1 MAKDIQ
7 LSLVYRDMWQ
17 SSGKYMPRKDQL
29 VKIAP
34 VIVEMGCF
42 ARVETNGG
50 GFEQINLL
58 FGENPN
64 KAVRA
69 WTKAFNEAGIQ
80 THMLE
85 RGLNGIRMSPV
96 PVDVRKLMF
105 KVKKKQGVDIS
116 RSFDGLND
124 PRNIIDSIKYA
135 KEGGMI
141 AQGTLSLTH
150 SKVHTVDYYVNLA
163 GQLIEGGS
171 DEICMKDMA
180 GIGRPVSLGKIVE
193 GIKSAHPDIIIQYHG
208 QTGPGFTPASIL
220 EVAKAGCDII
230 DVGMEPLSWGTGH
243 ADVIMVVEMLK
254 DAGFSVPEINMKA
267 YMQARS
273 LTQEFI
279 DDFLGYYIDP
289 RNRLLNSLL
298 IGPGLPGGMM
308 GSLMADLKNNLASLN
323 KWLRKNNKPEM
334 TQDDLMVRLFEEV
347 EYIWPKLGY
356 PPLVTP
362 YSQYVKNVA
371 LMNVVQM
378 IKGRERWSMIDDNTW
393 DMLLGKA
400 GKLPGELAPE
410 IVELAEK
417 QGREFYTGHPQD
429 LYPDQL
435 DEFRKEMDENG
446 WDYGED
452 DEELFELAMHPPQY
466 RNYKSGKAK
475 EDFEKDLAEKK
486 KAKEAKESPA
496 PTPTDSGFVPKTLN
510 VDVNGEKYVVS
521 VSYGE
526 ATEATASAP
535 QDTKSE
541 APASIEGALEIT
553 APLEGNFYR
562 TKSTSETPLKV
573 GDVVKEGDVIGYIES
588 MKVYNAISADKSG
601 KVVEICFN
609 DGDTVE
615 EDDVLVKLQ

>member
-1 MAKDIQ
+1 
-7 LSLVYRDMWQ
+7 
-17 SSGKYMPRKDQL
+17 
-29 VKIAP
+29 
-34 VIVEMGCF
+34 
-42 ARVETNGG
+42 
-50 GFEQINLL
+50 
-58 FGENPN
+58 
-64 KAVRA
+64 
-69 WTKAFNEAGIQ
+69 
-80 THMLE
+80 
-85 RGLNGIRMSPV
+85 
-96 PVDVRKLMF
+96 
-105 KVKKKQGVDIS
+105 
-116 RSFDGLND
+116 
-124 PRNIIDSIKYA
+124 
-135 KEGGMI
+135 MI

-254 DAGFSVPEINMKA
+254 DAGFRVPEINMKA

-588 MKVYNAISADKSG
+588 MKVYNAISADKPG
-601 KVVEICFN
+601 KVVEICYN

>member
-29 VKIAP
+29 ERIAP

-69 WTKAFNEAGIQ
+69 WTKAFNEAGIL

-163 GQLIEGGS
+163 EQLIEGGT

-254 DAGFSVPEINMKA
+254 DAGFSVPDINMKA

-323 KWLRKNNKPEM
+323 KWLKKNNKPEM

-393 DMLLGKA
+393 DMLLGKS
-400 GKLPGELAPE
+400 GKLPGKLAPE
-410 IVELAEK
+410 IIELAEK

-486 KAKEAKESPA
+486 KAKEAPA
-496 PTPTDSGFVPKTLN
+496 AAAPATGFVPKTLN
-510 VDVNGEKYVVS
+510 VDVNGEKYLVS

-526 ATEATASAP
+526 AAETPEST
-535 QDTKSE
+535 QQEKSE
-541 APASIEGALEIT
+541 APAPVEGALEIT

-562 TKSTSETPLKV
+562 TKSTSETPVKV
-573 GDVVKEGDVIGYIES
+573 GDVIKEGDVIGYIES
-588 MKVYNAISADKSG
+588 MKVYNAISSDKSG
-601 KVVEICFN
+601 KVVEVCFN
-609 DGDTVE
+609 DGEAVE
-615 EDDVLVKLQ
+615 EDDVLIRLQ